1 MTPSTKLHCAT
12 AYQQIVAAVVAGQG
26 TTEPPIAAV
35 WPLAKANH
43 LLLAVW
49 QAQVHSAE
57 LNAAWMND
65 IAKVTQIEAETAV
78 AVQDIIPRFTAVDL
92 SLLTIKSFLP
102 FPYADSN
109 LDIVTANPDRQAN
122 YKALLREL
130 GYRPFRNLADLRE
143 PMKQTYQKKGVR
155 LRLHLHTAVSWN
167 GVVYL
172 PLEQV
177 WQRRRLWQTAGGSVW
192 IPSAEDELLIM
203 AAHAWFENKLV
214 SLHEIL
220 YWRELVRADL
230 DWTYLTKTAQDA
242 GWHKGFMHFMA
253 IASQLVTLLAIPA
266 SVTLPLPTVPL
277 PASVWLPYV
286 FPMRQNWPITSQK
299 MASDLR
305 QGIWRKLPRQLFS
318 FLLVDHF
325 WMYRKAYR
333 KWREVRAVSCS

>member
-1 MTPSTKLHCAT
+1 MTPSPKLQCAA
-12 AYQQIVAAVVAGQG
+12 AYQQIVAASLGKQA
-26 TTEPPIAAV
+26 TTEPLLPAV

-49 QAQVHSAE
+49 RGQGCPE
-57 LNAAWMND
+57 DLDAAWTEQVNK
-65 IAKVTQIEAETAV
+65 AAQFEAETAV
-78 AVQDIIPRFTAVDL
+78 AVQEIIPQFTAVDL
-92 SLLTIKSFLP
+92 PLFAIKSFLP

-109 LDIVTANPDRQAN
+109 LDIVTAKPERQAE

-143 PMKQTYQKKGVR
+143 PMKQTYQKDGVR

-172 PLEQV
+172 PLGQV
-177 WQRRRLWQTAGGSVW
+177 WQRRRLWPTADQSVW

-220 YWRELVRADL
+220 YWRELVQTDL
-230 DWTYLTKTAQDA
+230 DWAYLTKTAQEA
-242 GWHKGFMHFMA
+242 GWSKGFMQFMG
-253 IASQLVTLLAIPA
+253 IVSQLASLLGIP
-266 SVTLPLPTVPL
+266 TTIPLPLPTVPL
-277 PASVWLPYV
+277 SDSIWLPYV
-286 FPMRQNWPITSQK
+286 FPVRQNWPVTSQK
-299 MASDLR
+299 MAAD
-305 QGIWRKLPRQLFS
+305 WRRGEWHKLPRQLFS
-318 FLLVDHF
+318 YLLVDHF

-333 KWREVRAVSCS
+333 KWREVTAVSCS